1 MKDSH
6 KHMIKT
12 IGIKAF
18 SEYLKGKLST
28 RERHNFERSIM
39 SDPFEA
45 DAFDGLSLL
54 SPTEIEQD
62 INLLNTRLNK
72 KKSGRNPW
80 LWIAS
85 AASVAFIIS
94 FVSIM
99 FLFVPPQK
107 DKKIAQLKQDS
118 QDTIQQIKLHKKS
131 APIPV
136 FEKLIEVDSED
147 IERPEISET
156 TITSMVEPDE
166 KSTITPEVH
175 ENTELIVYDNDAVFE
190 EVVNEPTEN
199 ANVAEIKTQE
209 AESSAPTIRIRGLA
223 SRSKSKQVEQSAGDA
238 LQRKVNGVK
247 INNDQT
253 DTGTMVVK
261 GFILDESRQPIPG
274 ASVTQIK
281 TGKSTISNMNGYFEL
296 AIPANDHEGD
306 LLAASFIG
314 YDTFEFNPLKDT
326 TQIILNPNMLALDEI
341 VVVGYGTQ
349 KKESII
355 EEYTSAKPFI
365 GFSEFRKKVIEKLE
379 GLNMPV
385 SGQFRVVVK
394 ISISVS
400 GSIDSIEVIR
410 TPDESI
416 NSEII
421 KIIKETSKWQ
431 PATKKKVPIK
441 DNLRISFK
449 IEQ

>member
-1 MKDSH
+1 
-6 KHMIKT
+6 MIKT

-54 SPTEIEQD
+54 SPSEIEQD

-72 KKSGRNPW
+72 KQSGRSPW

-85 AASVAFIIS
+85 AASVAIIIS
-94 FVSIM
+94 LVSIM
-99 FLFVPPQK
+99 FLFVPQQK

-118 QDTIQQIKLHKKS
+118 RDTIQPIKLHKKS

-136 FEKLIEVDSED
+136 FEELTDVDSED
-147 IERPEISET
+147 IDKPEISET
-156 TITSMVEPDE
+156 TIMSMVEPDE
-166 KSTITPEVH
+166 KSTITPAVH
-175 ENTELIVYDNDAVFE
+175 ENDVLTVYDDDVAVFE
-190 EVVNEPTEN
+190 EVVNEPTQN
-199 ANVAEIKTQE
+199 ANVAEIKAQQ
-209 AESSAPTIRIRGLA
+209 AESSAPTFRIRGLA
-223 SRSKSKQVEQSAGDA
+223 SRSKSKQVELSAADA
-238 LQRKVNGVK
+238 LQGKVNGVN
-247 INNDQT
+247 ISNDQP

-281 TGKSTISNMNGYFEL
+281 TGKGTISNINGYFEL

-314 YDTFEFNPLKDT
+314 YDTFEFNAPKDT

-349 KKESII
+349 KEESII
-355 EEYTSAKPFI
+355 DEYTSAKPLI
-365 GFSEFRKKVIEKLE
+365 GFSEFRKKVIGKLE

-421 KIIKETSKWQ
+421 NIIKETSKWQ
-431 PATKKKVPIK
+431 PATKNNIPIA
-441 DNLRISFK
+441 DSFRESFRINP
-449 IEQ
+449 